1 MSFLITFLP
10 WIVYSFL
17 GGHTAASQ
25 QRGTLAALA
34 VTVLVIA
41 YKRRAGSPFDALII
55 ETGSAVFFAATAAVA
70 FAAPHS
76 GVLTYSPA
84 LSSTTLAVIAWAS
97 LAARHPFTLGIA
109 KQTAPRE
116 VWSQPAFMHSNMVIT
131 AIWAV
136 SLTVSAAILAVA
148 VHAGA
153 GRPGPDRLPDP
164 RVRRS
169 DGRHAPVRENRPRPG
184 PPGRRLRPPRC
195 ARLALIPG
203 TGPRL
208 PRCLPA
214 TCAACSRLSS
224 VPFRFRWERP
234 KLKRTKSSTPN
245 EPLSLQPTG
254 LDVFEFLAMGATGFA
269 LHRRLATAVV
279 PAAITGTL
287 LVCDAWI
294 NVVPANAVARP
305 EAFAMAFVEI
315 PLAGLSFWTAARVAN

>member
-55 ETGSAVFFAATAAVA
+55 EAGSAVFFAAIAAVA

-109 KQTAPRE
+109 KQTTPPE
-116 VWSQPAFMHSNMVIT
+116 VWSQPAFKHSNMVIT

-136 SLTVSAAILAVA
+136 SLTVSAAILTAA

-153 GRPGPDRLPDP
+153 GAL
-164 RVRRS
+164 VRI
-169 DGRHAPVRENRPRPG
+169 AFQV
-184 PPGRRLRPPRC
+184 L
-195 ARLALIPG
+195 
-203 TGPRL
+203 
-208 PRCLPA
+208 
-214 TCAACSRLSS
+214 
-224 VPFRFRWERP
+224 
-234 KLKRTKSSTPN
+234 
-245 EPLSLQPTG
+245 
-254 LDVFEFLAMGATGFA
+254 GF
-269 LHRRLATAVV
+269 VV
-279 PAAITGTL
+279 PMVATRRYVKIVHARAHEAAGYAHPG
-287 LVCDAWI
+287 VH
-294 NVVPANAVARP
+294 ARP
-305 EAFAMAFVEI
+305 
-315 PLAGLSFWTAARVAN
+315 